1 MKEIVDIILPLT
13 PVIVAIT
20 AVALREGFSSKK
32 LNKMDTKNTE
42 DHKTIFDQV
51 NNLTVHVS
59 RNRAT
64 LNRYSDNES
73 FFKSIEETVEE
84 ALKYLE
90 EESDACQYVNM
101 IGKCVINFSKDIIR
115 TGIEIIKDSAVR
127 TKAAGY
133 SHDTIV
139 LNIKLFGE
147 EFCKQYEAKHSSI
160 TKKYLADIC
169 LISEDNVNDKQKRFR
184 SMTMVYIETIASNFV
199 NFYLNNKGLIK

>member
-1 MKEIVDIILPLT
+1 MKEIVDVVLPLT
-13 PVIVAIT
+13 PMIVALA

-32 LNKMDTKNTE
+32 LKKMDTKNTK
-42 DHKTIFDQV
+42 DHKIIFDQV

-90 EESDACQYVNM
+90 EEPKACQYINAV
-101 IGKCVINFSKDIIR
+101 GRCVISFSKDIIR
-115 TGIEIIKDSAVR
+115 TGIETIKDKVVY
-127 TKAAGY
+127 TKADGY
-133 SHDTIV
+133 KNEALT
-139 LNIKLFGE
+139 LNIKLFGK
-147 EFCKQYEAKHSSI
+147 EFNKAYESKYSPI

-169 LISEDNVNDKQKRFR
+169 KISEDNVNDKQKRFR

-199 NFYLNNKGLIK
+199 NFYLNNKNLIK